1 MFEEGRELVRANT
14 SASKGD
20 ATVRTVRIVLAFTAI
35 SKITCY
41 LRNQADGRAD
51 DDA

>member
-20 ATVRTVRIVLAFTAI
+20 ATVRTVRIVLAFTTI
-35 SKITCY
+35 SKIY
-41 LRNQADGRAD
+41 VLSPQSSGR
-51 DDA
+51 